1 MTLGR
6 FFARSETLLA
16 LYPLQFSWRG
26 LPSRFSATE
35 HPLTQACITAAE
47 MHGELVD
54 PLPLHVQN
62 QINRGKE
69 DLPVFLRV
77 LLVAFVRYENHMMAL
92 SRCCGFLFSITLIF
106 VCATLYTLVFSTTSP
121 ARAIQKQTFK
131 IITTSFRDFYSVPFV
146 YFHLVYMRF
155 ANCILHA
162 PKTKPSLFRSQHPI

>member
-1 MTLGR
+1 M
-6 FFARSETLLA
+6 
-16 LYPLQFSWRG
+16 
-26 LPSRFSATE
+26 
-35 HPLTQACITAAE
+35 TQACITAAE

-92 SRCCGFLFSITLIF
+92 SRYVLNYLDFNSTLNTH
-106 VCATLYTLVFSTTSP
+106 VCSTTSP

-146 YFHLVYMRF
+146 YFHLVYMRLE
-155 ANCILHA
+155 NCIIECS
-162 PKTKPSLFRSQHPI
+162 KN

>member
-6 FFARSETLLA
+6 FFVRSETLLA

-26 LPSRFSATE
+26 LPSRFSATK
-35 HPLTQACITAAE
+35 HLLTQACITAAE

-77 LLVAFVRYENHMMAL
+77 LLVAFIRYENHMMAL
-92 SRCCGFLFSITLIF
+92 SRCCVFLFSITLISVQLF
-106 VCATLYTLVFSTTSP
+106 TRTSSALQARHAQFRNRRSRSLPLHFEIFIRSLSFTFISST
-121 ARAIQKQTFK
+121 
-131 IITTSFRDFYSVPFV
+131 
-146 YFHLVYMRF
+146 
-155 ANCILHA
+155 
-162 PKTKPSLFRSQHPI
+162 